1 MKPAVTAG
9 DSAGITGEGMTAADI
24 PLAALAPHPGNPRGE
39 DLGDL
44 GELEASVREIG
55 VLEPLV
61 VVTAAA
67 HQAGGWPDPGPG
79 ITHVVLAG
87 HRRRA
92 VAIAAGPGVIR
103 DDLAGDDALV
113 AMLAEND
120 DGKRKG
126 ITPLAEARAFAQLA
140 GRGWSQRRIAVRMG
154 CKQPHVSKRLAL
166 LKLPAEALAA
176 LEAGQIT
183 TADAA
188 ELGRLADRPDRAAA
202 ALAEIGRASWDNAA
216 AVVDRHL
223 ARARREETAA
233 ATRARLEA
241 EGLKVVDPGRWAPT
255 GTPSGSTPVP
265 WNRTGPRGAW
275 SVPPARTTV
284 RPSTTAATRP
294 AMRARPRRCPGGA
307 SPTAPPAGNATPSGP
322 PRTATGPG
330 PPGRASRPPPSSPPG
345 RCPAARAA
353 ELVSLALIHRQRRR
367 RLPQDGR
374 RLAARRRAR
383 ARRR

>member
-1 MKPAVTAG
+1 MTAG

-92 VAIAAGPGVIR
+92 VAIAAGLAAVPGVIR

-176 LEAGQIT
+176 LDAGQIT

-241 EGLKVVDPGRWAPT
+241 EGLKVVDPGEMGPYGYAKRLDTGALEPHRAAGCLVGAT
-255 GTPSGSTPVP
+255 RSHDGEAEYYCRDPASHEGTPAALPGWSESYGAA
-265 WNRTGPRGAW
+265 RGERDAQ
-275 SVPPARTTV
+275 R
-284 RPSTTAATRP
+284 AAEDRD
-294 AMRARPRRCPGGA
+294 RARA
-307 SPTAPPAGNATPSGP
+307 A
-322 PRTATGPG
+322 
-330 PPGRASRPPPSSPPG
+330 RARKQAAAQLAARPV
-345 RCPAARAA
+345 PAARAA